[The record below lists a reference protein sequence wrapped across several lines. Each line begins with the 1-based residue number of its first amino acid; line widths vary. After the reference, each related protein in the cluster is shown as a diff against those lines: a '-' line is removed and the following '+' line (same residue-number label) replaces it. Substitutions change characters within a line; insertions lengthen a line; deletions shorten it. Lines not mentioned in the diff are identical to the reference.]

1 MGASSDAV
9 PGGNLEGGGGRRADL
24 LAGKHDVLL
33 RLLVIA
39 RWRSICKRS
48 SRFTSRYGFRAAIW

>member
-39 RWRSICKRS
+39 RWKSICKRS
-48 SRFTSRYGFRAAIW
+48 SRFTNR